1 LPFQT
6 SLGIDIGRSSVSVA
20 YLKTSVK
27 GVKMAAHAL
36 YPVEQGQ
43 TSEEQAE
50 VVRGLVRDF
59 LGKHRISPTAVFLGI
74 AREKAM
80 LRYVEL
86 PLAVKENLR
95 DTLAYEMEKYVPF
108 PAERAYFDFQVM
120 TEDKESGKM
129 RLLLVVVKR
138 ESVDPYVSPTDRL
151 GNWISGVEIRS
162 TALANFFWSQFKTS
176 GADSGAFAYLNGHYM
191 EAGLLAGGLLTYS
204 RAVPFPEGGDD
215 VGARIS
221 GEVEALREISGYEGP
236 LEMICCFPEGD
247 LPYADFFR
255 RQEGVEVIRVDLSG
269 TEIPS
274 IAMIPAYGLALKGF
288 QKGAMDINLLPVKLR
303 KRANKAGYYAMVAL
317 VGLVGLSG
325 LFWGGSAFLRQQLHL
340 KQLDGEIHRLE
351 AQVKQIDQ
359 IKSERDRAEERIGYL
374 NRLFGSGAS
383 AVLIL
388 KELSDRIPDNAW
400 VNVFTFSEKGV
411 EIQGE
416 AASASELIPLLEAS
430 PLFNDVTFLST
441 ITKSNEG
448 KERFRIGLKV
458 RGLG

>member
-6 SLGIDIGRSSVSVA
+6 SLGIDIGKSSVSVA
-20 YLKTSVK
+20 YLKTSFR
-27 GVKMAAHAL
+27 GVEMAAHAL
-36 YPVEQGQ
+36 YPVEQGL

-50 VVRGLVRDF
+50 IVRGLVRDF

-74 AREKAM
+74 PREKAI

-138 ESVDPYVSPTDRL
+138 ESVYPYVSPTDRL

-162 TALANFFWSQFKTS
+162 TALANFFWSQLKTS

-191 EAGLLAGGLLTYS
+191 EVGLLAGGLLTYS
-204 RAVPFPEGGDD
+204 RAVPLPEGGDD

-221 GEVEALREISGYEGP
+221 GEVEALREVSGYEGP
-236 LEMICCFPEGD
+236 LEMICCFPEAD
-247 LPYADFFR
+247 LPYVDFFR
-255 RQEGVEVIRVDLSG
+255 RQEGIEVTRVDLSG

-274 IAMIPAYGLALKGF
+274 VAMIPAYGLALKGF
-288 QKGAMDINLLPVKLR
+288 QKGAMDINFLPVKLR
-303 KRANKAGYYAMVAL
+303 KKANKGGYYAMVAL
-317 VGLVGLSG
+317 VGLVGLLG
-325 LFWGGSAFLRQQLHL
+325 LFWGGSVFLRERLYL
-340 KQLDGEIHRLE
+340 KQLDGEISRLE
-351 AQVKQIDQ
+351 AKVKQVDRM
-359 IKSERDRAEERIGYL
+359 KSECSRLEERFGHL
-374 NRLFGSGAS
+374 NNLFGSSVS
-383 AVLIL
+383 ALFIL
-388 KELSDRIPDNAW
+388 NELSERIPDSAW
-400 VNVFTFSEKGV
+400 VSGLTLSEKGV
-411 EIQGE
+411 EIEGE
-416 AASASELIPLLEAS
+416 AGSASELIPLLEAS
-430 PLFNDVTFLST
+430 ALFYDVTFLST
-441 ITKSNEG
+441 ITKSREG

-458 RGLG
+458 QGLG